1 MKVLVYQGQSQDTK
15 NAQVMSAVD
24 LAAADIVLTTYDVLR
39 RDLNFQPQDT
49 EARQLRRK
57 KKYEVGSPLLG
68 LGLWAFASSSL
79 KHCLHALHQR

>member
-1 MKVLVYQGQSQDTK
+1 MYQGQSQDTK

-39 RDLNFQPQDT
+39 RDFNFQPQDT

-57 KKYEVGSPLLG
+57 KKYEVGSPSLG
-68 LGLWAFASSSL
+68 LGLWACACGGSM
-79 KHCLHALHQR
+79 HAPLHEC